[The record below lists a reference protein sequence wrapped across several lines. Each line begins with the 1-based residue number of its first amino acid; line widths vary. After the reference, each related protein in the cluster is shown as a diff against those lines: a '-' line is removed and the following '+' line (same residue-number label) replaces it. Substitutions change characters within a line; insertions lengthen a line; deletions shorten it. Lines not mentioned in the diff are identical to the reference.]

1 VIDQTRAV
9 RAGEELDVEKLRG
22 WLERALDARGA
33 VEIEQFPGGHSNL
46 TYLVRVGKDE
56 YVLRRPPFGSKVK
69 SAHDMG
75 REFRILSKLA
85 PVWSKAPRPAAFC
98 EDESVIGA
106 KFYLMERR
114 RGVILRKEVPAGLT
128 IDPRA
133 VAFALVD
140 TLAELH
146 AIDWRGVGLGDFANP
161 EGYLQRQ
168 ISGWTKRWHDA
179 KTDEIPELDQVAKWL
194 ADTMPTSPAPTIIHN
209 DFKHDNVI
217 FDPDDLTRVTGVLD
231 WEMSTIGDP
240 LADWGTSLSY
250 WILATDPQP
259 LQMLRFSPTTVAG
272 TPTREE
278 ITARYAEKSGR
289 DVSKVNWYFI
299 YGIFKGAVVGQQLYY
314 RFKQGLTKDE
324 RFAAILP
331 LVRLS
336 AQRAAELT
344 GDRI

>member
-1 VIDQTRAV
+1 MTDTARM
-9 RAGEELDVEKLRG
+9 RPGEELDAEKLRA
-22 WLERALDARGA
+22 WLGGKS

-46 TYLVRVGKDE
+46 TYLVRMDGTE

-75 REFRILSKLA
+75 REYRILSKLA
-85 PVWSKAPRPAAFC
+85 PIWSKAPRPTAFC
-98 EDESVIGA
+98 EDESVLGA

-114 RGVILRKEVPAGLT
+114 RGVILRKEVPAGMK

-146 AIDWRGVGLGDFANP
+146 AIDWRAAGLGDLANP
-161 EGYLQRQ
+161 DGYLQRQ
-168 ISGWTKRWHDA
+168 ISGWTRRWHDA
-179 KTDEIPELDQVAKWL
+179 KTDEIPELDQVAAWL
-194 ADTMPTSPAPTIIHN
+194 AERMPQSPAASIIHN
-209 DFKHDNVI
+209 DFKHDNLI
-217 FDPDDLTRVTGVLD
+217 FDDSVTRVTGVLD
-231 WEMSTIGDP
+231 WEMATIGDP

-250 WILATDPQP
+250 WVQADDPQP
-259 LQMLRFSPTTVAG
+259 LQMLRFGPTTLPG

-289 DVSKVNWYFI
+289 DVSNIQWYFI
-299 YGIFKGAVVGQQLYY
+299 YGIFKGAVVGQQIYY

-324 RFAAILP
+324 RFAMLLP
-331 LVRLS
+331 LVQLS
-336 AQRAAELT
+336 ARRALEMT
-344 GDRI
+344 G